1 MIESLCSYD
10 GPDGSWSC
18 RLIVARSY
26 RGAKWNLKRDRFM
39 FRWWFFNRI
48 LHPMTI
54 IMEMFDYG
62 VILQPWLSRV
72 FDSGK
77 QRRKREITPIH
88 LCNLFKHQ
96 SQKQNTGQVPSIC
109 FRFNL
114 FINLRCLMSF
124 SSSIRWTTT
133 TTRSAVESSHCM
145 RAGVSTNG
153 RRFYSGVPTCLCPT
167 VIVSMSILWIV
178 RWPFQ
183 RPARTSRVL
192 CRDGVIIVWRW
203 LLSCSWHLLMRNS

>member
-39 FRWWFFNRI
+39 FRWWFFYRI

-72 FDSGK
+72 SDGGK
-77 QRRKREITPIH
+77 QRRRREITPIH
-88 LCNLFKHQ
+88 LCNLIKHQ
-96 SQKQNTGQVPSIC
+96 SQKQNTGQVPGIC

-124 SSSIRWTTT
+124 SSSIGEQRRWQ
-133 TTRSAVESSHCM
+133 
-145 RAGVSTNG
+145 GVQLRVVTAWG
-153 RRFYSGVPTCLCPT
+153 RPSPQMVVVSILVYLHVSVQLLLCPCLFCGSFVGHFSVHT
-167 VIVSMSILWIV
+167 VLLVCCAEMRL
-178 RWPFQ
+178 
-183 RPARTSRVL
+183 L
-192 CRDGVIIVWRW
+192 LYDGD
-203 LLSCSWHLLMRNS
+203 S